1 MIRLRYVVEY
11 KGGITE
17 WKEVGLPVVSE
28 QEN

>member
-1 MIRLRYVVEY
+1 MIRLRCVVEY

>member
-1 MIRLRYVVEY
+1 VVNL
-11 KGGITE
+11 KGGIIE

>member
-1 MIRLRYVVEY
+1 MIRLRCVVEY
-11 KGGITE
+11 KGGIIE